1 MPEFARTPVL
11 DIAYE
16 AHGALDGTP
25 VFLMHGFPDDPRA
38 YDGVWPGLAK
48 AGYRVYV
55 PWLRG
60 YGDTRF
66 LSMDT
71 LRSGQQAAL
80 GADLLA
86 LMDAMAVEKAYVCGY
101 DWGGR
106 AACIVAALWP
116 ERVLGLV
123 TCGGY
128 NVQDIASSQKPGSAA
143 GEYRMWY
150 QWYFHTERGRNGLE
164 QDRRGISRLLW
175 QLWSPNMKFDDATFE
190 AAAQS
195 FDNPDFVE
203 VVIHSYRHRH
213 LAAAGDPALEH
224 IETSLAAQPP
234 IGVPTISLVGEVD
247 GIGVPEAVD
256 RHARHFTGPYE
267 RRVVPRAGH
276 FVPREAP
283 EAIVDAIAT
292 LESRR

>member
-1 MPEFARTPVL
+1 MPEFARTSVL
-11 DIAYE
+11 DVAYE
-16 AHGALDGTP
+16 AHGPAGGTP
-25 VFLMHGFPDDPRA
+25 VFLMHGFPDDPHA
-38 YDGVWPGLAK
+38 YDGVWPGLAE
-48 AGYRVYV
+48 AGHRVYV

-60 YGDTRF
+60 YGGTRF
-66 LSMDT
+66 RSAET
-71 LRSGQQAAL
+71 PRSGQQAAL

-86 LMDAMAVEKAYVCGY
+86 LMDALAVEKAYVCGY

-116 ERVLGLV
+116 KRVLGLV

-128 NVQDIASSQKPGSAA
+128 NIQDIASSRKPGFAA

-175 QLWSPNMKFDDATFE
+175 QLWSPNMRFDDATFE

-224 IETSLAAQPP
+224 LETSLAAQPP

>member
-1 MPEFARTPVL
+1 M
-11 DIAYE
+11 
-16 AHGALDGTP
+16 
-25 VFLMHGFPDDPRA
+25 
-38 YDGVWPGLAK
+38 LAE
-48 AGYRVYV
+48 AGYRVYA

-60 YGDTRF
+60 YGETRF
-66 LSMDT
+66 LSPGT
-71 LRSGQQAAL
+71 PRSGQQAAL

-86 LMDAMAVEKAYVCGY
+86 LMEALAVDKAYVCGY

-116 ERVLGLV
+116 ARVLGLV

-128 NVQDIASSQKPGSAA
+128 NIQDIASSQKPGSAA
-143 GEYRMWY
+143 SEYRMWY

-164 QDRRGISRLLW
+164 EDRRGISRLLW
-175 QLWSPNMKFDDATFE
+175 QLWSPNMNFDEATFE
-190 AAAQS
+190 AAANS

-213 LAAAGDPALEH
+213 MAAAGDPALEG
-224 IETSLAAQPP
+224 IEQRLAAQPA
-234 IGVPTISLVGEVD
+234 ITVPAISLIGEVD
-247 GIGVPEAVD
+247 GIGGPDPAD

-267 RRVVPRAGH
+267 RRIVPRAGH